1 MNLFATLPTFS
12 KPGGSLRLR
21 RTLIPLLVLC
31 SLALAEGQIIHVA
44 RLSLIEGDVSYQRAN
59 NPQNDWFDA
68 TVNVPLDENDQVYT
82 GRDGRAE
89 IQLTGRNIVRLDH
102 NTNLRITQFN
112 TSTTQLALPV
122 GKATF
127 RIDSLDRRQFQIV
140 DARAAAD
147 DEPIYFEVDTPSV
160 AITLLKEGV
169 YRVNVHEDGTTE
181 VVVRSGE
188 AEVYNQQIGTITIK
202 KGRRMVIE
210 GEDPNLYQIARL
222 GDKDNF
228 DRWND
233 QRDDE
238 LLTIAEARSTRYVP
252 AGIAGIYD
260 LDRYGDWW
268 YTPDYGYVW
277 SPRAVAVGWA
287 PYRFGYWRWYPAF
300 GWTWISYEPWG
311 WVPYHYGRWAY
322 YRNRWCWVPHG
333 GFSIGFSWSWAPAL
347 VTFFGYGSG
356 YRYGYHDGFADGY
369 RAGYRDAYYDWIC
382 WVPLA
387 PGEHYYGHPTIVN
400 NTTINPPL
408 IQPRTLDSFRNTT
421 APGGVTG
428 LEGRQFAN
436 PRVVVN
442 NPTSA
447 PAGVSPLRQL
457 GLIPVRGDALK
468 PKQAETPRLAPAM
481 SETASRIIT
490 APVMTRRTSTPTAP
504 DGPVRTVEGGI
515 PTMRGT
521 APGGEIY
528 RPPTRRDLPAR
539 DGNAT
544 GAPGGVPA
552 REGDSTYRSPSRVS
566 PPALPPSE
574 RRYEIPARRPED
586 RPVERPIPPRREPDE
601 TRNTERPLPPRPTYI
616 PPRQS
621 APPRVEPAPRRIEP
635 GRSSE
640 SRPTEAPR
648 RVEPPARPQVERREL
663 PSRPSVERREPSAR
677 PEIQRSAPQQYR
689 HPDPPPRSSG
699 LLLTRPEIPTSPR
712 APASSRPWRV
722 PLIRER

>member
-1 MNLFATLPTFS
+1 MNLFATFPNLS
-12 KPGGSLRLR
+12 KPRCSLRL
-21 RTLIPLLVLC
+21 TLIIIPLLVLC
-31 SLALAEGQIIHVA
+31 SLVLAEGRIIHVA
-44 RLSLIEGDVSYQRAN
+44 RLSLIEGEVSYQRAN
-59 NPQNDWFDA
+59 DPQNNWFDA
-68 TVNVPLDENDQVYT
+68 TVNIPLGENDQVYT

-89 IQLTGRNIVRLDH
+89 IQLTGCNIVRLDH

-112 TSTTQLALPV
+112 TGTTQLTLAV
-122 GKATF
+122 GTATF
-127 RIDSLDRRQFQIV
+127 RVDSLDRRQFQIL
-140 DARAAAD
+140 DARDAEHD
-147 DEPIYFEVDTPSV
+147 DPVYFEVDTPTA

-169 YRVNVHEDGTTE
+169 YRVNVDENGTTE

-188 AEVYNQQIGTITIK
+188 AEVYNQELGVITIK

-222 GDKDNF
+222 KDKDNF

-233 QRDDE
+233 WRDDE
-238 LLTIAEARSTRYVP
+238 LLTIAEVRSTRYVP

-268 YTPDYGYVW
+268 YTSDYGYVW

-311 WVPYHYGRWAY
+311 WAPYHYGRWAY

-347 VTFFGYGSG
+347 VTFFGYGRG
-356 YRYGYHDGFADGY
+356 YRHGYRDGFVDGY

-387 PGEHYYGHPTIVN
+387 PGEYYYGHPTIVN
-400 NTTINPPL
+400 NTAINTPV

-447 PAGVSPLRQL
+447 PAGVSTLRQL

-468 PKQAETPRLAPAM
+468 PKQAETPRIAPAV
-481 SETASRIIT
+481 SEAASRIIA
-490 APVMTRRTSTPTAP
+490 APVVTRRVSTPTAP
-504 DGPVRTVEGGI
+504 DGPVRTVEGDI

-521 APGGEIY
+521 AAAPGGEIY
-528 RPPTRRDLPAR
+528 RTPTRRDLPAR
-539 DGNAT
+539 DSNTT
-544 GAPGGVPA
+544 GASGGVPA
-552 REGDSTYRSPSRVS
+552 RGGDTTYRSPSRVS

-574 RRYEIPARRPED
+574 RRYEIPAQRPGD
-586 RPVERPIPPRREPDE
+586 RPVERPVPPRRESDE
-601 TRNTERPLPPRPTYI
+601 NRNTERHSPPRPIYI

-621 APPRVEPAPRRIEP
+621 APPQVEPAPRRIEP
-635 GRSSE
+635 ARPSE

-648 RVEPPARPQVERREL
+648 RVEPPARPPIERREL
-663 PSRPSVERREPSAR
+663 PSRPSVERREPPAR
-677 PEIQRSAPQQYR
+677 PEIRQSVPQQYPR
-689 HPDPPPRSSG
+689 PDPPAR
-699 LLLTRPEIPTSPR
+699 
-712 APASSRPWRV
+712 
-722 PLIRER
+722 LIRPFPAHVEHPSSPLPSRLPLMRER